1 MDPALGSNDGDVSSG
16 DDDEQTLPTNLQQ
29 ESDEFQHSCHGRHKT
44 EEKTVKFPLM
54 EREVS
59 SRGSSSRQ
67 NLGRRAATAASRA
80 ETAAVV
86 ERERA
91 RSVRSGEVSR
101 CHVCGNI
108 ICKF

>member
-1 MDPALGSNDGDVSSG
+1 VDPALGSDDGDASSG
-16 DDDEQTLPTNLQQ
+16 DDDEQTLPTTLQQ
-29 ESDEFQHSCHGRHKT
+29 ESDEFQQSYHDRHKT
-44 EEKTVKFPLM
+44 EEKSVKFPSM

-86 ERERA
+86 GGERA
-91 RSVRSGEVSR
+91 RSARSGEVSR
-101 CHVCGNI
+101 CRICCII